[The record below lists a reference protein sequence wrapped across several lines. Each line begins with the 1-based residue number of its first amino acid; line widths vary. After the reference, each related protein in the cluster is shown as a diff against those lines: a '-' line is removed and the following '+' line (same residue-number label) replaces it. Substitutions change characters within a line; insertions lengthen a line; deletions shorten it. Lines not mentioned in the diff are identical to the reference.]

1 MRNELPFSVM
11 SHAKWERAPRVEAI
25 AQYLLANTAITS
37 TFVAYA
43 IAYVGVTAVT
53 SWALRALE
61 PSMDGVAGEGGLLT
75 NTRGA
80 TTAQQLVYG
89 EVRKGGTITYMESNG
104 TNNEYLHQII
114 CLAGHEV
121 NSIGNIYI
129 NDQVVTIDGSD
140 NVTSS
145 DWVDADGNAV
155 ITIKKFTGA
164 ANQNVYTT
172 LNALSN
178 GPSWQ
183 GKESGDDTNFRG
195 QGIACLYV
203 RLKFDQNVFAQ
214 GVPLFTAKVQG
225 KKVYDPRNTNT
236 AYSANAAL
244 CIRDYLVSKYGLNNS
259 GAVNDTVFSAAAN
272 TCDETVNLSAGG
284 TEKRYEI
291 NGALS

>member
-1 MRNELPFSVM
+1 MRNDLPFNVM
-11 SHAKWERAPRVEAI
+11 QHNRWDRAPRIEAF
-25 AQYLLANTAITS
+25 AQYLIAANVP

-53 SWALRALE
+53 SWALKALE
-61 PSMDGVAGEGGLLT
+61 PDMSGIGGEAGLLT
-75 NTRGA
+75 NARGA
-80 TTAQQLVYG
+80 TNAQQLIYG
-89 EVRKGGTITYMESNG
+89 EIRKGGTITYIESNG

-121 NSIGNIYI
+121 NSISDIYI

-145 DWVDADGNAV
+145 DWIDADSNAV

-203 RLKFDQNVFAQ
+203 RLKFDQNDHSHLFLAPKPSCIEIKFGCHLCLAQ
-214 GVPLFTAKVQG
+214 
-225 KKVYDPRNTNT
+225 VY
-236 AYSANAAL
+236 L
-244 CIRDYLVSKYGLNNS
+244 
-259 GAVNDTVFSAAAN
+259 
-272 TCDETVNLSAGG
+272 
-284 TEKRYEI
+284 
-291 NGALS
+291 